1 MAKSI
6 GAAGGTQTLRSVLL
20 WLTLFT
26 ITFGYCESALVYYL
40 HDLFYPDGFSYPF
53 LPFHMKMLVVDMV
66 REIAA
71 TLVIVVV
78 VCMAARGLWRRFALF
93 MYVFGLWEILYYTG
107 LYILE
112 GWPKS
117 LLSNDLIFLVPVPWS
132 GPVLAPMLISVFLI
146 LSAAVIIGAE
156 LKTGRFA
163 PGWVPPALTLLGWAL
178 MLYAFMVDF
187 MKVYQRQIPG
197 PYRWDLF
204 AIGMVLWI
212 AAILLAIRSHMTKK
226 RTE

>member
-1 MAKSI
+1 MAKSA
-6 GAAGGTQTLRSVLL
+6 GAAGGTQNLRSVLI

-53 LPFHMKMLVVDMV
+53 LPFHTKMLIVDMV

-78 VCMAARGLWRRFALF
+78 VCMAARGSWRRLALF
-93 MYVFGLWEILYYTG
+93 MYVFGLWEIIYYAG
-107 LYILE
+107 LYLLE

-132 GPVLAPMLISVFLI
+132 GPVLAPLLISVFLI
-146 LSAAVIIGAE
+146 LSAAVIILAE
-156 LKTGRFA
+156 LRSGRFD
-163 PGWVPPALTLLGWAL
+163 PGWLPPTLTLLGWAL

-187 MKVYQRQIPG
+187 MKVYERQVPG

-204 AIGMVLWI
+204 AVGMVLWI
-212 AAILLAIRSHMTKK
+212 AAILLAIRLHMRKK
-226 RTE
+226 QTE

>member
-6 GAAGGTQTLRSVLL
+6 GTAGGEPTLKSVLL

-26 ITFGYCESALVYYL
+26 ITFGFCESALVYYL

-53 LPFHMKMLVVDMV
+53 LPFHTKMLIVDMV

-93 MYVFGLWEILYYTG
+93 MYVFGLWEILYYAW
-107 LYILE
+107 LYLLE

-132 GPVLAPMLISVFLI
+132 GPVLAPLLISVFLI
-146 LSAAVIIGAE
+146 LSAAVIIYFE

-187 MKVYQRQIPG
+187 MKVYERQIPG

-204 AIGMVLWI
+204 AVGMALWA
-212 AAILLAIRSHMTKK
+212 AAILMALRP
-226 RTE
+226 RTAKSKS